1 MFLNPS
7 GFPVHESE
15 KCPYCGK
22 NPLIYD
28 SEHGEIVCPHC
39 GVVIDDRPLVSTSSS
54 RDDKDSGRKHRRTR
68 PVLISTAHDTWLRAG
83 LAIVR
88 DLYLYKRVFSDTC
101 TLKTAER
108 ILSEIHQNLP
118 RRKLPDCE
126 RAAKFAVLVA
136 SRRCGEIVELKML
149 FNSVSEVYELLKH
162 DYLRKLYTPPD
173 KTAQI
178 TQHAL
183 RIAKCLDEI
192 VISSEVM
199 ERVRML
205 KLDTI
210 SSKPVNIAI
219 ALVYSMLKKRVDLSK
234 LAECGNTTIHAVKN
248 AIRKYAHLF

>member
-1 MFLNPS
+1 M
-7 GFPVHESE
+7 HESVE

-22 NPLIYD
+22 TPLIYD
-28 SEHGEIVCPHC
+28 SEHCEIVCPYC
-39 GVVIDDRPLVSTSSS
+39 GLVIDDRPLVSTSSS
-54 RDDKDSGRKHRRTR
+54 RDGKDSEKHRRRR

-83 LAIVR
+83 LEIVR
-88 DLYLYKRVFSDTC
+88 ELYRHVFSDTC

-108 ILSEIHQNLP
+108 ILSEIYQNVP
-118 RRKLPDCE
+118 RRELPDYE
-126 RAAKFAVLVA
+126 HAAKFAVLVA

-149 FNSVSEVYELLKH
+149 FNSISEVYELLKH

-192 VISSEVM
+192 VISSEVE

-219 ALVYSMLKKRVDLSK
+219 ALVYNMLGKRVDLSK
-234 LAECGNTTIHAVKN
+234 LAECSNTTTRAVKN